1 MSLAPLPWP
10 TLPALA
16 LLVQAGA
23 SADEASRPEYSVLR
37 PLLIALVAVGLLIG
51 LLRFFWRN
59 RGGGRPG

>member
-1 MSLAPLPWP
+1 MSLPPLLWP
-10 TLPALA
+10 TLA

-23 SADEASRPEYSVLR
+23 PAEEAARPEYSVLR